1 MAMSVCAFTAQAQT
15 TSGIRV
21 GLNMTSATGKYNDL
35 MADQDYNNKSYMGY
49 SIHYFIDVP
58 VIGNFSIQPAVGLSM
73 KGITYEYDKFTTKKS
88 HRLDLDSYK
97 KYDVTESRGTSIT
110 QNIIWDIWTFLFYLL
125 MLYLCQNRLGF
136 SWE

>member
-1 MAMSVCAFTAQAQT
+1 MKKLFFIMAMSVCAFTAQAQT

-73 KGITYEYDKFTTKKS
+73 KGTINLPLKS
-88 HRLDLDSYK
+88 RI
-97 KYDVTESRGTSIT
+97 GSIWILIR
-110 QNIIWDIWTFLFYLL
+110 N
-125 MLYLCQNRLGF
+125 MM
-136 SWE
+136 